1 LLSFVPH
8 PFFPKKSRLHT
19 ITIDTCA
26 TQNFFMMDIKKS
38 VNTNDTQ
45 KKFYVFSKQQGG
57 FLSLSKMEH
66 DDFYDAPE
74 AAPNEEQ
81 EEDEEEEEDEDEGR
95 DRTPTTANKKKGN
108 NNNTSNSKKKSGGAI
123 ANSKISEE
131 ERNNRIHQLTQLLE
145 RQRSEFCR
153 LFSTATGDVTAI
165 KVSRFFEYGIN
176 AVTKCGS
183 CKRTII
189 GHCSK
194 VAYMVN
200 DHVLAPYFLADQCFT
215 CHHRLS
221 ASAASCGA
229 KDNMLWDR
237 SPSGSTETTKPTR
250 YCHLDRSTMPVCR
263 FHVDTHAL
271 AVPSFDPVAQREEM
285 KEFYFRWGFVKART
299 PASPEF
305 VSSFKEG
312 LVDMLAIMNNRAPDE
327 MRVKMQTDHW
337 ETDCTWPGSE
347 SQEFGN
353 VCNAPSAT
361 YSSYSTL
368 VQDRR
373 AWQTRKLAWDALI
386 PFFSDRDNV
395 SASMAPFVVCPK
407 TEVLTKSFLRSL
419 LTNPRA
425 QHEVM
430 NGFYPYVDTR
440 HDECGISV
448 IVCPESWGMKRT
460 LPNGKETTE
469 KYVFRSLWKGVV
481 PISFPHGRYPD
492 DFPFNNMTVPI
503 ETRLGEVVVFRGER
517 PFRLRAQKENLLG
530 MFVGAA
536 NVAPKK
542 ATKEGRGKMI
552 LEQHVR
558 IKLFNWSYYIYP
570 HYETK
575 RAILSM
581 VVPAVLAPLPAP
593 PGVDGDNGGDQRRP
607 IERWGLRKMED
618 FVRYTQ
624 KMTIADFAE
633 FAVQIFGTKHAEPK
647 FWPNMFKNVHGD
659 RAPLGVKSDTFA
671 EKYDSEAIVVE
682 IPSSNSDNKNSG
694 QRKKRKKGAHPP
706 TTTLDNATNM
716 NGTTATT
723 KKIHSKG
730 DKPMQ
735 TSTTTTKTAI
745 VPTNNNNKAKTTK
758 VGVDM
763 QTLERS
769 AAKQIQARVKP
780 SSTSPSHVPDD
791 DDGEDREVKTVTSLS
806 KKKKKKV
813 VVAAPEP
820 EIDDDAEDMEID
832 DDDDDD
838 DDELLAAVP
847 ATVPAPKKKKKAI
860 VAAAATVIEDDEDD
874 DEEAVADAESSANNK
889 KKRSRS
895 STGGGGG
902 RAKTAGIPDN
912 LLFDAEEVAQ
922 CLENKDVPT
931 HLRINP
937 DFMES
942 QDELFSVMKN
952 HLFISGPGV
961 PVPEVDEEDQ
971 ENLVMQTTVEIPC
984 INEDGEE
991 VTEDKAIVVVAVPMN
1006 NEAHLQVFD
1015 LFSASGIPSSLEADI
1030 RKYVISEYCI
1040 AVEPKLVA
1048 GNMCASNKTTRL
1060 YGCSAR
1066 LGGKITPPE
1075 DTPDCIEQM
1084 LTCVNETLMTK
1095 TMQKPAF
1102 NQVIAYTFQTLNA
1115 VGNAIKFDQCVPGSS
1130 VLVVPLGYSGRVMQ
1144 LRSLKPGGDPAKTKA
1159 VPIMHNMVLV
1169 SGLAYL
1175 FDETIHEK
1183 QELKCSLEIKAESKT
1198 PDPCSPLTVL
1208 FFMTVNELAPAKA
1221 KKKTAAVAKPKSVTP
1236 AASSPKKKKQK
1247 HVDDDDEE
1255 VAPAV
1260 VKPEPKKKAAV
1271 PVAKAQQQLKKKTP
1285 APVAKNMG
1293 GVADDWDPDHLK
1305 AQYSELYKSVGKDV
1319 LQSADNAFLKNKW
1332 TALSKA
1338 ANNYFKFGDNHPA
1351 ALPRFKTLF
1360 NECWS
1365 LAHPEQEE
1373 EEDVDLIPMD
1383 LDEDDEDP
1391 NLVVEGDGDDDD
1403 DLDPVPAAAPAT
1415 KTKQSTIMAT
1425 MTMVPRKTAKKA
1437 KEDEAV
1443 VPVALGRKAVIKGNN
1458 VVRQSTREKHAAEDK
1473 QAIAAVE
1480 ALPEMK
1486 RKYNVYVRKLARKGF
1501 APISFKQ
1508 WQYNLEHGKTSDSRG
1523 LGGAAYGEEADSDDD
1538 DEEEDE
1544 DFDEVHGYGAP
1555 GEGEEDEEGSDDDDD
1570 DIVDDDDDDDDVT
1583 PAEKRRLKFLEIASF
1598 HELRL
1603 NQFKDATP
1611 QLLIGPNKKLVV
1623 SEPYD
1628 VAYNAV
1634 TLAIKKSTEDNVSK
1648 MYKAMGRFEHAY
1660 KAYMT
1665 SGGSLEK
1672 KAKIMAQLY
1681 PQENKNKRA
1690 RPDESPPVAQ
1700 KADIVEAVVAAGG
1713 EISVEGWNPR
1723 APEDVSHQFVMALV
1737 DAVTTLSKG
1746 NRFCTKMSVFL
1757 TKNIIGKPSNAFT
1770 AQLMQ
1775 RFSDDIW
1782 PAAKSVMDQ
1791 GTTRQNALP
1800 VPPDGENDVK
1810 VAPAAEVLDLTS
1822 PAKPVVATEVLPTPA
1837 PAPVPPKEKEEA
1849 EDDDGDDDEEEEEDS
1864 LLQREQELKRANEQA
1879 KAVPKTTIV
1888 TSADVPVAD
1897 PMDISEDE
1905 DESSSTGGGGEEGP
1919 DIALPVP
1926 PQKPQQKQQ
1935 QTKEE
1940 QQPVD
1945 EEEEEDDDEDAAQ
1958 GSDAEAAK
1966 DGVVVALP
1974 VSPNTKNVQRNFPKQ
1989 ASLDV
1994 TMEPEAQNS
2003 GGGGG
2008 GLPLIAYHKL
2018 SGGDAIFCVVKSK
2031 EQLMT
2036 TLKKHAQKEEAFEHR
2051 VAPANWRELCKKAGL
2066 PAVEQSLKK
2075 FTVSQLFGENK
2086 N

>member
-1 LLSFVPH
+1 
-8 PFFPKKSRLHT
+8 
-19 ITIDTCA
+19 
-26 TQNFFMMDIKKS
+26 M
-38 VNTNDTQ
+38 NTNVTQ
-45 KKFYVFSKQQGG
+45 KKFYVFSKRVSLKKGMELVDFCHSPIPSEPQQQ
-57 FLSLSKMEH
+57 H
-66 DDFYDAPE
+66 QDA
-74 AAPNEEQ
+74 AEE
-81 EEDEEEEEDEDEGR
+81 EEEEEDEDEDEGV
-95 DRTPTTANKKKGN
+95 DEGKKNKKGN
-108 NNNTSNSKKKSGGAI
+108 ASFKKKTGGAI

-131 ERNNRIHQLTQLLE
+131 ERNARIVQLTQLLE
-145 RQRSEFCR
+145 RQRSELCR
-153 LFSTATGDVTAI
+153 LYSTATGDVTAI
-165 KVSRFFEYGIN
+165 KVSKFGEYGIN
-176 AVTKCGS
+176 AATKCGS
-183 CKRTII
+183 CKRTVI
-189 GHCSK
+189 GHCLK
-194 VAYMVN
+194 VAYMIN
-200 DHVLAPYFLADQCFT
+200 DHATAPYFLADQCFT

-221 ASAASCGA
+221 ASAASCGT
-229 KDNMLWDR
+229 KHNMLWDR
-237 SPSGSTETTKPTR
+237 APSGSEKPAR

-263 FHVDTHAL
+263 FHVDTHSL
-271 AVPSFDPVAQREEM
+271 AVPSFDPVSQREEM

-299 PASPEF
+299 SASPDL

-312 LVDMLAIMNNRAPDE
+312 LIDMLAVMNNRTPDE
-327 MRVKMQTDHW
+327 MRVKMQTGHW

-353 VCNAPSAT
+353 VCNAPSAA
-361 YSSYSTL
+361 YPSYSTL
-368 VQDRR
+368 VQDKR
-373 AWQTRKLAWDALI
+373 AWQTRKLAWDALV

-407 TEVLTKSFLRSL
+407 TEVLTRSFLRSL

-425 QHEVM
+425 NHEVM
-430 NGFYPYVDTR
+430 NGFYPYVDTH
-440 HDECGISV
+440 HDECGIS
-448 IVCPESWGMKRT
+448 IMVCPETWGMKRT
-460 LPNGKETTE
+460 LANGEEVTE

-517 PFRLRAQKENLLG
+517 PFRLRSQKENLLG

-542 ATKEGRGKMI
+542 ATKEGRGRMI

-581 VVPAVLAPLPAP
+581 VVPAGLDPLPAP
-593 PGVDGDNGGDQRRP
+593 PGAAEGDEQQQRQP

-624 KMTIADFAE
+624 KMTIADFVE

-647 FWPNMFKNVHGD
+647 FWPVMFKNVHGD

-671 EKYDSEAIVVE
+671 AQYDNEAIVIE
-682 IPSSNSDNKNSG
+682 IPSSSSNSDNKNSG
-694 QRKKRKKGAHPP
+694 QRKKRKKGAPP
-706 TTTLDNATNM
+706 TLDNNNATM
-716 NGTTATT
+716 NGITT

-735 TSTTTTKTAI
+735 TSTTTTMKKAI
-745 VPTNNNNKAKTTK
+745 VPSGGATKTKA
-758 VGVDM
+758 GVDM

-780 SSTSPSHVPDD
+780 SSTSPSHIPNDD
-791 DDGEDREVKTVTSLS
+791 DDDEVKTVTSLS

-813 VVAAPEP
+813 IVASPEP
-820 EIDDDAEDMEID
+820 EIEDDEDQMEM
-832 DDDDDD
+832 DDDDD
-838 DDELLAAVP
+838 DDEDLLSAVP
-847 ATVPAPKKKKKAI
+847 ASVPATKTKKAI
-860 VAAAATVIEDDEDD
+860 VATVIDDDNDDEDG
-874 DEEAVADAESSANNK
+874 AVADSANPK

-895 STGGGGG
+895 STGGGG
-902 RAKTAGIPDN
+902 RTKTAGIPDG
-912 LLFDAEEVAQ
+912 LLFDADEVAQ
-922 CLENKDVPT
+922 CLETKDVPS

-937 DFMES
+937 DFMEA
-942 QDELFSVMKN
+942 QEDDLFSVMKN
-952 HLFISGPGV
+952 HLFISASGV

-971 ENLVMQTTVEIPC
+971 ANLVMTTTVEIPC
-984 INEDGEE
+984 VNEAGKETTEE
-991 VTEDKAIVVVAVPMN
+991 NDIVVVVVPMN
-1006 NEAHLQVFD
+1006 NEVHMQVFD
-1015 LFSASGIPSSLEADI
+1015 LFAASGIPSSVEADLREYII
-1030 RKYVISEYCI
+1030 REYSTS
-1040 AVEPKLVA
+1040 VEPKLVA
-1048 GNMCASNKTTRL
+1048 GKMCPSSKTTRL

-1066 LGGKITPPE
+1066 MGGKIAPPDE
-1075 DTPDCIEQM
+1075 MPECIEQM

-1095 TMQKPAF
+1095 TMEKPAF
-1102 NQVIAYTFQTLNA
+1102 NQVIAYTFQTLHA

-1130 VLVVPLGYSGRVMQ
+1130 VLAVPLGYSGRVMQ
-1144 LRSLKPGGDPAKTKA
+1144 LRSLKPDGDPAKTKA
-1159 VPIMHNMVLV
+1159 VPIMHNIMLV

-1183 QELKCSLEIKAESKT
+1183 EELKCSLEIKAESKAQ
-1198 PDPCSPLTVL
+1198 DPCSPLTVL
-1208 FFMTVNELAPAKA
+1208 FFMTVKEIAPAKA
-1221 KKKTAAVAKPKSVTP
+1221 KKKKPVVAAKPKPVVVAP
-1236 AASSPKKKKQK
+1236 SSPKKKKQK

-1260 VKPEPKKKAAV
+1260 VKPEPPQKKKAIV
-1271 PVAKAQQQLKKKTP
+1271 PVVAAKQTTTKP
-1285 APVAKNMG
+1285 PSKNTT
-1293 GVADDWDPDHLK
+1293 GVADDWAPDELK
-1305 AQYSELYKSVGKDV
+1305 TQYSQLYKAVGKDA
-1319 LQSADNAFLKNKW
+1319 LESSDNAFLKSKW
-1332 TALSKA
+1332 AALKKT
-1338 ANNYFKFGDNHPA
+1338 ANNYFNFGDKNPA

-1365 LAHPEQEE
+1365 LAYPEQQQQEEEDDGLIPMDMEE
-1373 EEDVDLIPMD
+1373 EED
-1383 LDEDDEDP
+1383 DP
-1391 NLVVEGDGDDDD
+1391 DLVVEESDDG
-1403 DLDPVPAAAPAT
+1403 LDPVPASADKG

-1425 MTMVPRKTAKKA
+1425 MKMVPRKLAKP
-1437 KEDEAV
+1437 KEDESV
-1443 VPVALGRKAVIKGNN
+1443 VPVAAALGRKAVIKGNK
-1458 VVRQSTREKHAAEDK
+1458 VVRQSTREKREAENK

-1486 RKYNVYVRKLARKGF
+1486 RKYNVYVRKLARRGL

-1508 WQYNLEHGKTSDSRG
+1508 WKYNLENGKTSDSRG
-1523 LGGAAYGEEADSDDD
+1523 LGGAAYGEEADSDDED

-1555 GEGEEDEEGSDDDDD
+1555 RGGGEDDEEEEDSDDD
-1570 DIVDDDDDDDDVT
+1570 DIVDDDDDDDDDDGVT
-1583 PAEKRRLKFLEIASF
+1583 PAAKRRLKFLESASLQ
-1598 HELRL
+1598 EIRL

-1611 QLLIGPNKKLVV
+1611 QLLIGPNKRPIV

-1634 TLAIKKSTEDNVSK
+1634 TLAIKRPNEDNVAN

-1665 SGGSLEK
+1665 SGGSLDK
-1672 KAKIMAQLY
+1672 KAKIMEQLY
-1681 PQENKNKRA
+1681 PKENKNKRA
-1690 RPDESPPVAQ
+1690 RQNHDESPVAQ

-1723 APEDVSHQFVMALV
+1723 VPEDVSHQFVMALV

-1757 TKNIIGKPSNAFT
+1757 NKNIIGKPSAAFT
-1770 AQLMQ
+1770 SELMQ

-1800 VPPDGENDVK
+1800 VPDEEEVK
-1810 VAPAAEVLDLTS
+1810 PVLDLTS
-1822 PAKPVVATEVLPTPA
+1822 PAKPEVLPVPS
-1837 PAPVPPKEKEEA
+1837 PLPPKDKEEEEE
-1849 EDDDGDDDEEEEEDS
+1849 EDEDEEEEEDS
-1864 LLQREQELKRANEQA
+1864 LLQREQELKRAAAAEEA
-1879 KAVPKTTIV
+1879 KVATKTATAV
-1888 TSADVPVAD
+1888 TSADVPVAE
-1897 PMDISEDE
+1897 PMDISDDEDE
-1905 DESSSTGGGGEEGP
+1905 DESSSTGGGDAGP

-1926 PQKPQQKQQ
+1926 PPPQQGQ
-1935 QTKEE
+1935 
-1940 QQPVD
+1940 
-1945 EEEEEDDDEDAAQ
+1945 EEEDDDEEVAQ

-1966 DGVVVALP
+1966 DGVVVAMP

-1994 TMEPEAQNS
+1994 AMEPEANS
-2003 GGGGG
+2003 GAAAGG
-2008 GLPLIAYHKL
+2008 GLPLIAYHKAC
-2018 SGGDAIFCVVKSK
+2018 GGDSIFCVVKNK

-2036 TLKKHAQKEEAFEHR
+2036 TLRKHAQKEEAFETR
-2051 VAPANWRELCKKAGL
+2051 VVPANWRELCKKAGL
-2066 PAVEQSLKK
+2066 KPVEESLKR
-2075 FTVSQLFGENK
+2075 FSVSQLFGEGK